1 MAALACIFQLVR
13 VLSSILFALM
23 TLVLPMA
30 GVQRYVCTV
39 DMEFSGNI
47 DDCPMTG
54 DDCGGEDSELP
65 DCMVTTD
72 LVPDAEP
79 PNLWQIPFLRADEVI
94 YLRLSVADLR
104 GIDAAPARSEYRRG
118 PPDSREW
125 YVKQQRLLI

>member
-1 MAALACIFQLVR
+1 MA
-13 VLSSILFALM
+13 
-23 TLVLPMA
+23 LVLPMA

-54 DDCGGEDSELP
+54 DDCCKGEGVPE
-65 DCMVTTD
+65 CMVEAD
-72 LVPDAEP
+72 LIPDAEL
-79 PNLWQIPFLRADEVI
+79 PNLLQIPFLRADEVI